1 MAAKVARPTGS
12 LGTDTPVAV
21 LSDRSRRLFD
31 YFTQQFAQVTN
42 PPLDAIREEQ
52 VTSMQTTLGP
62 EGNLLEPTP
71 AACRQIVLPSP
82 IISNEELAKLLYIND
97 DGDMPGFKPF
107 AIDGDRKSTRLNSSP

>member
-1 MAAKVARPTGS
+1 MGARGR
-12 LGTDTPVAV
+12 DTRGAWV
-21 LSDRSRRLFD
+21 RERRCRLCD

-82 IISNEELAKLLYIND
+82 IISNEELAKPLYIND
-97 DGDMPGFKPF
+97 NGDMPGFKPF
-107 AIDGDRKSTRLNSSP
+107 AHPALHPVPPGAHNPEEATGGK

>member
-1 MAAKVARPTGS
+1 MGARGR
-12 LGTDTPVAV
+12 DTRGAWV
-21 LSDRSRRLFD
+21 RERRCRLCD